1 ETVKPL
7 TTNEKEN
14 WTRKIQDGL
23 GKNADS
29 IKKLLQDMDGDQ
41 RLKQVGEGKNL
52 KKGLAKQVLEN
63 EKHLEAVAA
72 DPDLCAELVSR
83 ALDDKDDKDL
93 VCDRDRLKKGLGEH
107 EAAVAAKVLARKC
120 ADEVPDGWKGWM
132 LDKADVKV
140 LNDRKEGL
148 AAEVYN
154 KMWNAQK
161 Y

>member
-1 ETVKPL
+1 DTKIQKTIEDAEDKAKQGHYAEAILDLDAAETQVKLARAKGQSGEKEDHETVKPL

-72 DPDLCAELVSR
+72 DPDLCAELVSL
-83 ALDDKDDKDL
+83 ALVDKDDKDL

-107 EAAVAAKVLARKC
+107 EAAVAT
-120 ADEVPDGWKGWM
+120 
-132 LDKADVKV
+132 
-140 LNDRKEGL
+140 
-148 AAEVYN
+148 
-154 KMWNAQK
+154 
-161 Y
+161 